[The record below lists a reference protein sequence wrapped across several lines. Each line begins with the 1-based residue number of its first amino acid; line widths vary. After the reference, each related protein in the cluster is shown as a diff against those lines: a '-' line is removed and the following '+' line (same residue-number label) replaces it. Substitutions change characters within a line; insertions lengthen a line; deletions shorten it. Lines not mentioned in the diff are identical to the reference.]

1 MLLTS
6 PVLILT
12 HVMES
17 TLLRK
22 PSSPP
27 VGTPATTQTKVRDS
41 DLARD
46 VNRLTPG
53 LSAVVRHVQHDAAPR
68 IRRAPCAHLLELSPP
83 LPRMNTLQTGLRD
96 RFLRDLPGCDGRDQ
110 AGLGARPTLVIVEL
124 VEAERPRREERTLR
138 CVTAKVPVFLTICRF
153 RWWVTMRVNARMHR
167 DVHLARLELTLGAP
181 HEGRPFHGMGSS
193 A

>member
-1 MLLTS
+1 MLLTG
-6 PVLILT
+6 PVLIFT

-27 VGTPATTQTKVRDS
+27 VGTTATAKTK
-41 DLARD
+41 ARD
-46 VNRLTPG
+46 IALAGDVDRLTPS
-53 LSAVVRHVQHDAAPR
+53 LSAVIRHVQHDAATR

-83 LPRMNTLQTGLRD
+83 LPRMNALQTGLRD
-96 RFLRDLPGCDGRDQ
+96 RFLRDLPGCNSRDQ

-124 VEAERPRREERTLR
+124 VKAERPRREERTLG
-138 CVTAKVPVFLTICRF
+138 CVTTKVAVFLTICLF
-153 RWWVTMRVNARMHR
+153 RWWVTMRVNTRVHS